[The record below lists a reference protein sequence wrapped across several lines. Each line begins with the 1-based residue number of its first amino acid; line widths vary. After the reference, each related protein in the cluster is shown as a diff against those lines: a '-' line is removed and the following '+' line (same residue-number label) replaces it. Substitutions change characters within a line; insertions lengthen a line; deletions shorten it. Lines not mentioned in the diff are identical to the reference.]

1 MIPQVCWRINTM
13 FNVTIVSLQ
22 ATGLYV
28 YILKVSQLKIT
39 EMSKGL
45 LNMSWSYKAGIL
57 QVSARQLLQITLH
70 VVFKSFDQ
78 FLYL

>member
-45 LNMSWSYKAGIL
+45 LNMSWSYKAGII

-78 FLYL
+78 F

>member
-1 MIPQVCWRINTM
+1 M
-13 FNVTIVSLQ
+13 FNVTNVSLQ
-22 ATGLYV
+22 ATGLYM

-39 EMSKGL
+39 EMSKGM
-45 LNMSWSYKAGIL
+45 LNISWSYKAGII
-57 QVSARQLLQITLH
+57 QVSTRQLLNITLH

>member
-1 MIPQVCWRINTM
+1 MFPQSCWRIHNM
-13 FNVTIVSLQ
+13 FNVTNVSLQ
-22 ATGLYV
+22 ATGLYM

-39 EMSKGL
+39 EMSKGM
-45 LNMSWSYKAGIL
+45 LNISWSYKAGII
-57 QVSARQLLQITLH
+57 QVSARQLLNITLH

>member
-1 MIPQVCWRINTM
+1 M
-13 FNVTIVSLQ
+13 FNVTNVSLQ
-22 ATGLYV
+22 ATELYM

-39 EMSKGL
+39 EMSKGM
-45 LNMSWSYKAGIL
+45 LNISWSYKAGII
-57 QVSARQLLQITLH
+57 QVSARQLLNITLH

>member
-28 YILKVSQLKIT
+28 YILKLSQLKIT

-45 LNMSWSYKAGIL
+45 LNMSWSYKAGII

>member
-1 MIPQVCWRINTM
+1 M
-13 FNVTIVSLQ
+13 FNVINVSLQ
-22 ATGLYV
+22 ATGLYM

-39 EMSKGL
+39 EMSKGM
-45 LNMSWSYKAGIL
+45 LNISWSYKAGII
-57 QVSARQLLQITLH
+57 QVSARQLLNITLH

>member
-1 MIPQVCWRINTM
+1 M
-13 FNVTIVSLQ
+13 FNVTTVSLQ
-22 ATGLYV
+22 ATGLYM

-39 EMSKGL
+39 EMLKGMI
-45 LNMSWSYKAGIL
+45 NISWSYKAGII
-57 QVSARQLLQITLH
+57 QVSAHQLLNIKLH

>member
-1 MIPQVCWRINTM
+1 MFPQSCWRIHNM
-13 FNVTIVSLQ
+13 FNVINVSLQ
-22 ATGLYV
+22 ATGLYM

-39 EMSKGL
+39 EMSKGM
-45 LNMSWSYKAGIL
+45 LNISWSYKAGII
-57 QVSARQLLQITLH
+57 QVSARQLLNITLH

>member
-45 LNMSWSYKAGIL
+45 LNMSWSYKAGII